1 VSSHGASDSVVLN
14 GVRYILAQDVSRDR
28 PGLGFWRED
37 GELVTAKWDD
47 WSGGMGETRRTA
59 PDSNGYAYTER
70 MDCTTYGLIRLPPRK
85 ISMTVLN
92 SIQDERNRFWQGNNT
107 YVYMRTDNI
116 IFKFNGSGTT
126 LRVYNQMRP
135 GDVNGAGAP
144 TKFEGLW
151 YVPLQSGVNFAEIT
165 AITDHTTAR
174 VWYYDGAAY
183 IDNSAEAIT
192 DAGTPFILLNGA
204 ITFSYFGHPTNVFG
218 HLQFDIATA
227 GAGATVSYQYWNGA
241 WTALTLIADQTAN
254 FTTDGDVS
262 FTPPAD
268 WATTVVNGVTAYW
281 VRAVPSGAFGTA
293 PTANSVFVGD
303 NITKASTLQ
312 ALAMATIQDG
322 ATAKIARAY
331 SANLVA
337 LAATGPLTGGNW
349 GSGFEVGDT
358 STGIVEMVD
367 TGVALF
373 VAKGD
378 NLYRFDPT
386 GGSYSIFNLPAGVLP
401 SGQGYGLVGVSAI
414 PSTESAFYWHP
425 TGLHLVMGDRI
436 RAVGIDRIPTWHSF
450 PNVTRPPFGGV
461 HYDTILVGNSWVY
474 SLYDIISSAVE
485 RTYLVAGKLSKEGD
499 ITWHTVDV
507 VESGATGSYWRGLFL
522 DRAQRLWTSQ
532 HDYAA
537 STNTLLYWQLAAS
550 GGPVAGPNTS
560 LGYGAASQQH
570 RIFFSETPFY
580 RKNGEPVWDR
590 LKTLRVCKVL
600 ARGLGATA
608 PLLCQVMRD
617 GGAIET
623 VPSGDAGITAAG
635 YSEKAWVSGTNDT
648 CRLARPVLD
657 ITTTA
662 GYTPAAAT
670 DPQILHFEMQA
681 VLQNVR
687 FIVDCGMT
695 EAKGYAD
702 AKQIRDNLE
711 KLRGAAGQTL
721 LDPEGATLTVTITK
735 VRDVKTELVN
745 GKTLWLLDC
754 EAEVNT

>member
-1 VSSHGASDSVVLN
+1 MSSHGASDSVVLN
-14 GVRYILAQDVSRDR
+14 GVRYVLAQDVSRDR

-59 PDSNGYAYTER
+59 LDSNGYAYTER
-70 MDCTTYGLIRLPPRK
+70 MDATTYGLIRLPPRQ
-85 ISMTVLN
+85 IRTNSLN
-92 SIQDERNRFWQGNNT
+92 LVQDDRNRFWQGSNT
-107 YVYMRTDNI
+107 YVYMRTDNT
-116 IFKFNGSGTT
+116 IFKMLGGAPIRILNG
-126 LRVYNQMRP
+126 MRP
-135 GDVNGAGAP
+135 GQVNAAGAP
-144 TKFEGLW
+144 AKFEGLW
-151 YVPLQSGVNFAEIT
+151 YVPLQVGVNFAEIT
-165 AITDHTTAR
+165 AITDHTTSR
-174 VWYYDGAAY
+174 VWYYNGAAY
-183 IDNSAEAIT
+183 TDNSAEAISE
-192 DAGTPFILLNGA
+192 AGTPFTLLDGA
-204 ITFSYFGHPTNVFG
+204 TTLSYFGHPTNVFG

-241 WTALTLIADQTAN
+241 WVALTLIADQTAD

-262 FTPPAD
+262 FSPPTD
-268 WATTVVNGVTAYW
+268 WATTAVNGVTAYW

-293 PTANSVFVGD
+293 PTANSVIVGD
-303 NITKASTLQ
+303 NITKASSLQ
-312 ALAMATIQDG
+312 ALGMATIQDG
-322 ATAKIARAY
+322 ATAKLARGYSTNLIA
-331 SANLVA
+331 LTG
-337 LAATGPLTGGNW
+337 TGPLTGGNW
-349 GSGFEVGDT
+349 GSGFEVGDSSNDIT
-358 STGIVEMVD
+358 EMVD
-367 TGVALF
+367 SGVITF
-373 VAKGD
+373 VAKRD
-378 NLYRFDPT
+378 NLYGFDPT
-386 GGSYSIFNLPAGVLP
+386 GGSYAIFDLPGKSTSGGNSGVVTME
-401 SGQGYGLVGVSAI
+401 GTTTAI
-414 PSTESAFYWHP
+414 YWHG
-425 TGLHLVMGDRI
+425 TGLYMVSETKTRNI
-436 RAVGIDRIPTWHSF
+436 GIDKIPGLRPIPTL
-450 PNVTRPPFGGV
+450 NRPPFRGEHRETVVIGGW
-461 HYDTILVGNSWVY
+461 IW
-474 SLYDIISSAVE
+474 SLYSIPGSPE
-485 RTYLVAGKLSKEGD
+485 RTYLLAGKIESGFGN
-499 ITWHTVDV
+499 IIWHTLSM
-507 VESGATGSYWRGLFL
+507 EEAATGGTYLRGLFPDINQL
-522 DRAQRLWTSQ
+522 LWTSGY
-532 HDYAA
+532 DLTGGVSFIA
-537 STNTLLYWQLAAS
+537 YWQIGS
-550 GGPVAGPNTS
+550 DGSPIAGSNTS
-560 LGYGAASQQH
+560 LGYGAASTQH

-648 CRLARPVLD
+648 CYLARPVLD

-687 FIVDCGMT
+687 FIVDGGLT

-702 AKQIRDNLE
+702 AKAIRDNLE

-735 VRDVKTELVN
+735 VSDVKTELVN